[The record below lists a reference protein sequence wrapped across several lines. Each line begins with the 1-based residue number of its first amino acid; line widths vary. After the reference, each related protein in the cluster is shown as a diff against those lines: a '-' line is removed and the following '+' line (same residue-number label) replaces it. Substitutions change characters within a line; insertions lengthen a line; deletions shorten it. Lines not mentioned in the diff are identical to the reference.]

1 MDRDMQR
8 LTREV
13 HDLWRDEVARA
24 AAADARHRPRDTFVK
39 VQVVQPFRVNGREV
53 AAGAFVEVEKWLVS
67 GLIAQQ
73 LAEKV

>member
-24 AAADARHRPRDTFVK
+24 ASADLRYRPRDELVR
-39 VQVVQPFRVNGREV
+39 VLVVQPFRINGREV
-53 AAGAFVEVEKWLVS
+53 QPGEVVQVPNWLVS
-67 GLIAQQ
+67 GLQITGNAT
-73 LAEKV
+73 KV